1 MTTTI
6 DSRYIPRFFNI
17 LLFFSFLIYYQSNE
31 QIIFEINYV
40 IFYIFKLNRYQIKI
54 NNKEINFILLT
65 Y

>member
-6 DSRYIPRFFNI
+6 DSRYIPRFFNV